1 MSDPLGSNEALLFH
15 YWWDGSHESC
25 LVFALN
31 DYMKMMFRDN
41 DHGAFMNTACHLS
54 DAENAS
60 NYFIGSYEIAAN
72 MFANIQIGNI
82 TE

>member
-1 MSDPLGSNEALLFH
+1 
-15 YWWDGSHESC
+15 
-25 LVFALN
+25 
-31 DYMKMMFRDN
+31 MMFRDN

-54 DAENAS
+54 DAENSS

-82 TE
+82 IE